1 MIKYNLF
8 IFSWVLP
15 FFAICQ
21 SYEVQYALP
30 QSFSKSGET
39 DFSRF
44 ATLKISQH
52 KSLFVLHGTA
62 GFDAADEER
71 QEITMVTAEPDR
83 WYFSDRSKGLLNSFE
98 QTMIGNT
105 FQISEDIPKL
115 EWNITEVE
123 KLIGGFLCKLA
134 NTTFRGREYE
144 AWYAVN
150 LPLPMG
156 PWKLNGLPGLILE
169 ANDKEQEVVFQFYS
183 FQILLDP
190 SIRIDAPPCE
200 ARKVPFPVFFESQ
213 YKDGE
218 KFYQFISDKLKRSLE
233 KSGNMNVDLKQSGEP
248 RFWERKIH

>member
-1 MIKYNLF
+1 MIKCNLF
-8 IFSWVLP
+8 LLSWILP
-15 FFAICQ
+15 FFVLSQ
-21 SYEVQYALP
+21 SYEIQYAQP
-30 QSFSKSGET
+30 QSFAKSGDP

-44 ATLKISQH
+44 ATLKINFD

-62 GFDAADEER
+62 GFDTADEER

-83 WYFSDRSKGLLNSFE
+83 WYFSDRSKGSLNSFE
-98 QTMIGNT
+98 QTMTGNT

-115 EWNITEVE
+115 EWILTEVE
-123 KLIGGFLCKLA
+123 KIIGGFICKQA
-134 NTTFRGREYE
+134 FTTFRGRDYE

-150 LPLPMG
+150 LPFPMG

-190 SIRIDAPPCE
+190 SIRIDSPPCE
-200 ARKVPFPVFFESQ
+200 ARKVPFLTFFEAQ

-218 KFYQFISDKLKRSLE
+218 KFYQFISDKLKRNLE
-233 KSGNMNVDLKQSGEP
+233 KSGNINVEMKQSGAP
-248 RFWERKIH
+248 RFWERKMP